1 MNIQKIFDA
10 LKEDEMNS
18 ALGIICAELENQ
30 GYGITIQ
37 DIKVTAKE
45 IFENKIR
52 IIRRSCRNI
61 EFQTLERR
69 YR

>member
-10 LKEDEMNS
+10 LGEDEMNS
-18 ALGIICAELENQ
+18 AIGIICAELVNQ
-30 GYGITIQ
+30 GYAITLEDIQ
-37 DIKVTAKE
+37 VTAEE
-45 IFENKIR
+45 IFENNIP
-52 IIRRSCRNI
+52 IIIRSCRNI